1 MTTSW
6 RYSLAALA
14 GVIFTGCAASPAAET
29 ARAEA
34 PSTPDAGIPAEAMEA
49 AEHEVKLAALPF
61 RVDVT
66 YSAGALDYLRESGA
80 SLSLVADY
88 YGAPKREGM
97 TGLDPTL
104 GVWLDGEHTSLDSSR
119 RSATFTGEFDAA
131 RVARDIAGDPRVR
144 VMAYP
149 IRGTQGRNALTC
161 TEFDEAL
168 PIAVETGG
176 FVHCTLPNG
185 G

>member
-6 RYSLAALA
+6 RYSLAVLAVALFA
-14 GVIFTGCAASPAAET
+14 GCASPPDSGTAKAET
-29 ARAEA
+29 A
-34 PSTPDAGIPAEAMEA
+34 PIAGEKAAAMDA

-66 YSAGALDYLRESGA
+66 YSAGALDYLRASGA
-80 SLSLVADY
+80 ALSVVADY
-88 YGAPKREGM
+88 YGPPKRDGM
-97 TGLDPTL
+97 TGLDPDL
-104 GVWLDGEHTSLDSSR
+104 GVWLDGEHRTLDSSK
-119 RSATFTGEFDAA
+119 RSATFVGEFDAA

-144 VMAYP
+144 VVAYP
-149 IRGTQGRNALTC
+149 IRGTQGRGALAC

-176 FVHCTLPNG
+176 FVHCTLPG
-185 G
+185 GG